1 MSAGAISYV
10 KRTDSSKGGHGGGE
24 GKGHGGEGH
33 EHHHHP
39 AYKFEYGV
47 NDPKTGDV
55 HSHWEHRDGDVVKG
69 EYSLNEADGTKRVV
83 EYHADHKS
91 GFNAIVKNIG
101 HAHHKVESHDDAGY

>member
-10 KRTDSSKGGHGGGE
+10 KRTDSSKPGHGGGE
-24 GKGHGGEGH
+24 GKHGE
-33 EHHHHP
+33 EPHHHP

-69 EYSLNEADGTKRVV
+69 EYTLNEADGTKRVV

-101 HAHHKVESHDDAGY
+101 HAHHKVESHHEGVSDGY